1 MNKRSIRYIR
11 TPMKDMNINLVK
23 AAFASAALLL
33 ASQAG
38 IAQTGST
45 AAGNAIYRESAPK
58 INALSHTKLEV
69 SFDYAKRYLYGK
81 EWASLKPYAYATDS
95 LNLDAQG
102 MDIKKVAMVNGK
114 SLQALKYK
122 YDGQQIRIEL
132 GKTYLPG
139 QAYTV
144 YIEYVAKPDEL
155 KVKGSAAITD
165 AKGLYFVNPDSAVK
179 GKPVQIWTQGETQS
193 SSAWFPTLDKP
204 NQKTTSEISMTVP
217 AKYVTLSNGKLT
229 SQVKN
234 NNGTRTD
241 TWKMDL
247 PHSTYLFMMAVGDF
261 KIYHDKWKDKEVNYY
276 LEPEYAPYAKQIFG
290 TTPEMIALYSK
301 LLGVDYPWN
310 KYSQIVARDY
320 VSGAMENTSAT
331 LHGEYVQRTPRE
343 MLDENFDKAESTIA
357 HELFHQ
363 WFGDYVTAESW
374 SNITVNESFANFSET
389 LWAEH
394 KYGKDAADDHN
405 YKDMVSYLSNKENY
419 TKPLVRFN
427 YEDKEEVFDLVS
439 YQKGGRILN
448 MMRNYLGDEVF
459 FKGLNIY
466 LKQNAFKNGEA
477 HLLRLAMEE
486 ASGKDMN
493 WFFNQWYFGA
503 GHPIVKIDYTW
514 NATSKSQQVTITQ
527 TQTGKPFIVPMAIDV
542 YTGSKKVRHLVT
554 LTNASQT
561 FSFAS
566 ATKPDLVNVDAD
578 KVALWQKTDSKTAEA
593 YSFQFFHAPLYLD
606 RLEALTFAAKTPE
619 DPQSLQVLLA
629 ALKDKYYG
637 IRISAIQAL
646 NLKNAGVAKVATAE
660 IEKLA
665 ASDPNTQVKAE
676 AIAVLGATANPAYLP
691 LFNTALGSQSY
702 SVQGAG
708 LAALAKQK
716 PEEAFAAAKGFEKDN
731 KGDLS
736 TAMMYV
742 YAIAG
747 SEKEIPYFSKGFAEK
762 SKQQQLDAIPMYLS
776 LVAKS
781 GDKAAFERAVDDAKK
796 LGLSLKPQ
804 GYNQYISSILTQMK
818 DSPNGKAN
826 EAYLNA
832 AINEL
837 K

>member
-1 MNKRSIRYIR
+1 MKHMNTKLIK
-11 TPMKDMNINLVK
+11 T
-23 AAFASAALLL
+23 ACASAALLL
-33 ASQAG
+33 ASHAG
-38 IAQTGST
+38 IAQTGTSG
-45 AAGNAIYRESAPK
+45 AESLLYRGSATK
-58 INALSHTKLEV
+58 INALTHTKLDV
-69 SFDYAKRYLYGK
+69 RFDYAKRYLYGK

-102 MDIKKVAMVNGK
+102 MDIKTVALVNGK
-114 SLQALKYK
+114 SMQPLKYK
-122 YDGQQIRIEL
+122 YDGQQIRINL
-132 GKTYLPG
+132 GKSFLPG

-165 AKGLYFVNPDSAVK
+165 AKGLYFINPDSTVK

-217 AKYVTLSNGKLT
+217 SKYVTLSNGKLT

-241 TWKMDL
+241 TWKMEL

-276 LEPEYAPYAKQIFG
+276 LEPAYAPYAKQIFG
-290 TTPEMIALYSK
+290 TTPEMIELYSK

-310 KYSQIVARDY
+310 KYSQVVARDY

-343 MLDENFDKAESTIA
+343 MLDENFDKAESTTA

-374 SNITVNESFANFSET
+374 SNITVNESFANFSEI

-405 YKDMVSYLSNKENY
+405 YKDMLSYFSNKDNFS
-419 TKPLVRFN
+419 KPLVRFN

-503 GHPIVKIDYTW
+503 GHPVVKIDYTW
-514 NATSKSQQVTITQ
+514 NEAAKSQQVTITQ
-527 TQTGKPFIVPMAIDV
+527 TQSGKPFIVPFAVDL
-542 YTGSKKVRHLVT
+542 YTGNKKQRHLVT
-554 LTNASQT
+554 LTEASQT
-561 FSFAS
+561 FTFPSS
-566 ATKPDLVNVDAD
+566 SKPDLVNVDAD
-578 KVALWQKTDSKTAEA
+578 KVVLWQKTDNKPAEA
-593 YSFQFFHAPLYLD
+593 YSFQFFNAPLYLD
-606 RLEALTFAAKTPE
+606 RLEALNFALKTPE
-619 DPQSLQVLLA
+619 DPQSLKVLLA
-629 ALKDKYYG
+629 GLKDKYYS
-637 IRISAIQAL
+637 IRISALKAL
-646 NLKNAGVAKVATAE
+646 NLSNAALAKVAMPE

-665 ASDPNTQVKAE
+665 ASDPNTQVKAV
-676 AIAVLGATANPAYLP
+676 AITVLGATANPTYLP

-702 SVQGAG
+702 AVQGAA
-708 LAALAKQK
+708 LVSLAKQK
-716 PEEAFAAAKGFEKDN
+716 PEQAYTAAKGFEKDN

-742 YAIAG
+742 YAVAG
-747 SEKEIPYFSKGFAEK
+747 TEKEIPYFATNFAGK

-776 LVAKS
+776 LAARS

-804 GYNQYISSILTQMK
+804 GYNQYISSMLTSMK
-818 DSPNGKAN
+818 ESPNGKAN
-826 EAYLNA
+826 EAYLNE
-832 AINEL
+832 AINAL